1 MDRMT
6 IVEFLEARIAEDE
19 QIATAASHPGWPW
32 PSGED
37 LGEWIVSD
45 RGHLYAGGSVRT
57 HYGVMDDGDETSE
70 ELVRH
75 MAQQDPARALR
86 EVAAKRAIIAASK
99 DTYAGP
105 PWEDADIESGAADV
119 WDGRQT
125 SYREVL
131 ANLASAYSDHPD
143 YRKEWAIT

>member
-1 MDRMT
+1 MT
-6 IVEFLEARIAEDE
+6 IVEFLEARLTEDE
-19 QIATAASHPGWPW
+19 RIATAASHPGWPW

-86 EVAAKRAIIAASK
+86 EIAAKRAILALAAL
-99 DTYAGP
+99 
-105 PWEDADIESGAADV
+105 ADSYDMEIE
-119 WDGRQT
+119 
-125 SYREVL
+125 YREVL
-131 ANLASAYSDHPD
+131 ANLAAVYSSHPD
-143 YRKEWAIT
+143 YQAEWAL

>member
-1 MDRMT
+1 MT
-6 IVEFLEARIAEDE
+6 IVEFLEARLSEDE
-19 QIATAASHPGWPW
+19 QIATAAVAAEWHHEEGEVPGAWT
-32 PSGED
+32 
-37 LGEWIVSD
+37 LGD
-45 RGHLYAGGSVRT
+45 RGALFIGELPRQGCAIIEAFEDV
-57 HYGVMDDGDETSE
+57 DEE
-70 ELVRH
+70 FKRH
-75 MAQQDPARALR
+75 MAHYDPARVLR

-125 SYREVL
+125 AYREVL
-131 ANLASAYSDHPD
+131 ANLASAYSAHPD